1 MKHRTKLDIV
11 HGICWLV
18 FLSSL
23 FTGFPGMDDYNPEYI
38 GWVEKGPK
46 QKINRARSQPL
57 LKLSSL
63 PYLIILS
70 QVQWP
75 LIFSH
80 LYLYL
85 LCLITPFGNSQ
96 WNMNRLQMI
105 YEDLPTNKCWFS
117 AMSKKLEGISH
128 YAMIFP
134 LATAHLLN
142 SHTNLSAKHGL
153 GPSRDWNWVGCWYN
167 LPIGFVW
174 KYGTPKYEAESF
186 SLWNGHLEDV
196 HGYTLICR
204 HAQLNCGWFI
214 TKTRIFGR

>member
-1 MKHRTKLDIV
+1 MKHRTKLVIV

-142 SHTNLSAKHGL
+142 SHQPERETRAGPEPWLELGRVLIQSADWVCLKIRYPKIWGRIIFPMKW
-153 GPSRDWNWVGCWYN
+153 PSGGCTWIYSH
-167 LPIGFVW
+167 LQTRPI
-174 KYGTPKYEAESF
+174 K
-186 SLWNGHLEDV
+186 LWLV
-196 HGYTLICR
+196 H
-204 HAQLNCGWFI
+204 H
-214 TKTRIFGR
+214 

>member
-1 MKHRTKLDIV
+1 MSIDILYRYKWGNIMKHRTKLDIV

-117 AMSKKLEGISH
+117 VCQKNWRVYPIMPWYS
-128 YAMIFP
+128 P
-134 LATAHLLN
+134 LQLRTSWILTPTWARNTGWARAV
-142 SHTNLSAKHGL
+142 T
-153 GPSRDWNWVGCWYN
+153 
-167 LPIGFVW
+167 
-174 KYGTPKYEAESF
+174 GTGSGA
-186 SLWNGHLEDV
+186 D
-196 HGYTLICR
+196 TICR
-204 HAQLNCGWFI
+204 LGLSENTVPQNMRPNHFPYEMAIWRMYMDILSFADTPN
-214 TKTRIFGR
+214 